1 MALTRLPVEVF
12 IIVRDAL
19 VDISD
24 FNHDKW
30 TPSSDLDDY
39 LRKECGWSWRNF
51 LVASGSLLW
60 KNIRRTAMIW
70 NLNRDYS
77 RKYLVNN
84 EFKNY
89 LHSLMYQPDQQL
101 QLRLHQIESKDII
114 RKDTIVPLYTASE
127 ISGIGF
133 LHTLVLSQCPELV
146 SLGDFQSLKILK
158 ISDCHQLRSVG
169 RMPNLA
175 ELNLEVESTH
185 LLPLFPLESLV
196 KLKIKF
202 LYPLDAA
209 DRSFAHFLE
218 QDVKRLAHLQVLR
231 LLPREGYA
239 IPVDLFTIPT
249 LKELDIYVYGNSMD
263 LRGFPQLKSLS
274 ICVSQ
279 FQTFSIQGKE
289 QIYPNL
295 DSLHYIG
302 PEDGFMEENISEFQK
317 LRSFHYCISERL
329 RERVVRYV
337 CNLPRLQDISFS
349 TNFDLEN
356 SFALFSCPMKLNSL
370 ELSMPTRFIHFLDSV
385 PGFETKDKHL
395 FRLSLNCFVDDI
407 SSFVS
412 HFQNISQVHLLNCS
426 VLKNI
431 DCLKNVAYL
440 SLIDCSKITSF
451 ACFRESTHLRYLEII
466 HNYHLTD
473 EDIAGFGN
481 IYFLKVFLCKR
492 ITKIQG
498 LKKARFVSLR
508 RLINVK
514 EMIFSGVDYVQ
525 ISLSEC
531 SQLTRVEVTGMVD
544 RMVVSDCP
552 VPQETLQNYNSL
564 TYDD

>member
-12 IIVRDAL
+12 IIIRDAL

-30 TPSSDLDDY
+30 TPSSDLEEY

-51 LVASGSLLW
+51 LVASGSVFW

-70 NLNRDYS
+70 DLNRDFS

-89 LHSLMYQPDQQL
+89 LQSLMYRPDQQL
-101 QLRLHQIESKDII
+101 QLRLHQIESKEIT
-114 RKDTIVPLYTASE
+114 RKDVLFPLYPSSE

-146 SLGDFQSLKILK
+146 SLGDFESLKILK
-158 ISDCHQLRSVG
+158 ISDCHQIRSVG

-175 ELNLEVESTH
+175 ELSLEVESTH
-185 LLPLFPLESLV
+185 LLSLCPLESLV

-202 LYPLDAA
+202 LYPPDAS
-209 DRSFAHFLE
+209 DRNFAHFLE
-218 QDVKRLAHLQVLR
+218 QDVKRLTHLEVLR

-249 LKELDIYVYGNSMD
+249 LKELDIYVYGNSLD

-274 ICVSQ
+274 VCVSQ

-289 QIYPNL
+289 QIYPSL
-295 DSLHYIG
+295 ECLHYIG
-302 PEDGFMEENISEFQK
+302 PEDNLLEENISEFHNLK
-317 LRSFHYCISERL
+317 SFHYSISDRL
-329 RERVVRYV
+329 RERVVQHV
-337 CNLPRLQDISFS
+337 CNLPRLRDIAFTTNFEMETSFS
-349 TNFDLEN
+349 
-356 SFALFSCPMKLNSL
+356 LFSCPTKLNSV
-370 ELSMPTRFIHFLDSV
+370 ELSMPTSFIHFLDSV
-385 PGFETKDKHL
+385 PGFETKDNHL
-395 FRLSLNCFVDDI
+395 CRLSLNCFVNDI
-407 SSFVS
+407 SSFGS
-412 HFQNISQVHLLNCS
+412 HFQNISQVNLVNCCK
-426 VLKNI
+426 VVNI
-431 DCLKNVAYL
+431 DCLKNVSYL
-440 SLIDCSKITSF
+440 SLIGCGKITSF
-451 ACFRESTHLRYLEII
+451 ACFRESNHLHYLEII
-466 HNYHLTD
+466 HNNHLTD
-473 EDIAGFGN
+473 EDIAGLRN
-481 IYFLKVFLCKR
+481 LYFLKVFICSR
-492 ITKIQG
+492 ITKIEG

-508 RLINVK
+508 RLSKVQ
-514 EMIFSGVDYVQ
+514 EMIFTGVDYVQ

-544 RMVVSDCP
+544 RMFVCDCP
-552 VPQETLQNYNSL
+552 VRQETLQNYNSL